1 MVYFSSGLVFET
13 AHLFCAAQLQGYLHD
28 DAWLRHA
35 RHANAMAARLA
46 HGLAAV
52 PGVTL
57 SAPVEA
63 NIVFCQ
69 LPEAVLSGLQA
80 AGFMFYTGRWAPG
93 VARLVTS
100 FATREDE
107 VDALLAE
114 AGRLAG

>member
-1 MVYFSSGLVFET
+1 
-13 AHLFCAAQLQGYLHD
+13 
-28 DAWLRHA
+28 
-35 RHANAMAARLA
+35 MAARLA

-114 AGRLAG
+114 ATRLAG

>member
-1 MVYFSSGLVFET
+1 M
-13 AHLFCAAQLQGYLHD
+13 
-28 DAWLRHA
+28 
-35 RHANAMAARLA
+35 
-46 HGLAAV
+46 
-52 PGVTL
+52 TL
-57 SAPVEA
+57 NAPVEA

-80 AGFMFYTGRWAPG
+80 AGFMFTGRWAPG